1 MTPTLLTAAFNCSG
15 VQPYLPHLYFTSY
28 SSCTFTRSASWGRVL
43 LLSSGI
49 MANTITYE
57 FPRGYQVTTEDQEP
71 FAIGHSRLNVMV
83 PVSYTHLTLP
93 PNREV

>member
-1 MTPTLLTAAFNCSG
+1 
-15 VQPYLPHLYFTSY
+15 
-28 SSCTFTRSASWGRVL
+28 L

-71 FAIGHSRLNVMV
+71 FAIGHARLNVMV
-83 PVSYTHLTLP
+83 PLM
-93 PNREV
+93 RELIGT

>member
-1 MTPTLLTAAFNCSG
+1 
-15 VQPYLPHLYFTSY
+15 
-28 SSCTFTRSASWGRVL
+28 
-43 LLSSGI
+43 

-83 PVSYTHLTLP
+83 PLM
-93 PNREV
+93 RELIGT